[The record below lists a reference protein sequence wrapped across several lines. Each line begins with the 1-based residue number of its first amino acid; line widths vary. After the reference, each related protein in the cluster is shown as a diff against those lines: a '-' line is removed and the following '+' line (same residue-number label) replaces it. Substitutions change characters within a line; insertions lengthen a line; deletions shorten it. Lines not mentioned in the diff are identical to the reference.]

1 MGQRQRLA
9 IARAL
14 IRDPRLLILDE
25 ATSAL
30 DTASEMKVQ
39 EALSTLMSDRT
50 TFIIAHRLSTIR
62 DADVILV
69 LDDGRIVQTG
79 THEQLINSDGLF
91 RKLYDPLWARDK
103 EKQEEEEL
111 RALAEA
117 EARESAT

>member
-1 MGQRQRLA
+1 
-9 IARAL
+9 
-14 IRDPRLLILDE
+14 
-25 ATSAL
+25 
-30 DTASEMKVQ
+30 MKVQ

-69 LDDGRIVQTG
+69 LDDGRVVQTG

-117 EARESAT
+117 EALESTT